1 MLQNKQIVMRT
12 FNGYLD
18 FLAETQ
24 PTLSPDAACQTAAAL
39 TQAEF
44 SLQLTE
50 VTDKR

>member
-18 FLAETQ
+18 FLAEAQ
-24 PTLSPDAACQTAAAL
+24 PTLSPEVACQVAAAL

-44 SLQLTE
+44 NLQVAE